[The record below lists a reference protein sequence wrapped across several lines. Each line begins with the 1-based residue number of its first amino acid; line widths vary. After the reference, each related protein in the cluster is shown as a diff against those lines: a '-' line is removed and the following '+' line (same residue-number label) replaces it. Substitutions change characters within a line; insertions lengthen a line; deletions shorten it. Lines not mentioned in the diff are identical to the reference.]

1 MNKEEIMSL
10 LEVVIP
16 QENIKVDELMKPYT
30 SFKIGG
36 PVDVFVSPTTKEELV
51 NAINVCKENHIPYY
65 VVGNGSNLLV
75 SDKGFRGVII
85 QISKNLSDIRRE
97 NNTIVAEAGALLAR
111 IAKVA
116 EEANLTG
123 FEFAHGIPG
132 TLGGAVAMN
141 AGAYDGEMKDV
152 IVSAVVIDELGNI
165 KTLDKEQLELGY
177 RTSKVQKSGYI
188 VLEATIALN
197 EGNKESITA
206 KMKDLMQRRKDKQ
219 PLEYPSAGSTFK
231 RPEGHFAGKL
241 IMDSE
246 LRGYQ
251 IGGARVSDKH
261 CGFIINQENASFE
274 DVINLIEH
282 VQKTVKEKFNV
293 ELEPEV
299 RIIGER

>member
-1 MNKEEIMSL
+1 MNREEIVSL

-51 NAINVCKENHIPYY
+51 NAINVCKKHHIPYY

-85 QISKNLSDIRRE
+85 QVSKNLSGIRRE
-97 NNTIVAEAGALLAR
+97 NNTITAEAGALLTR
-111 IAKVA
+111 IAKAA
-116 EEANLTG
+116 EEASLTG

-165 KTLDKEQLELGY
+165 KTLDKNQLESGY

-197 EGNKESITA
+197 EGSKESITA

-219 PLEYPSAGSTFK
+219 PLE
-231 RPEGHFAGKL
+231 
-241 IMDSE
+241 
-246 LRGYQ
+246 
-251 IGGARVSDKH
+251 
-261 CGFIINQENASFE
+261 
-274 DVINLIEH
+274 
-282 VQKTVKEKFNV
+282 
-293 ELEPEV
+293 
-299 RIIGER
+299 